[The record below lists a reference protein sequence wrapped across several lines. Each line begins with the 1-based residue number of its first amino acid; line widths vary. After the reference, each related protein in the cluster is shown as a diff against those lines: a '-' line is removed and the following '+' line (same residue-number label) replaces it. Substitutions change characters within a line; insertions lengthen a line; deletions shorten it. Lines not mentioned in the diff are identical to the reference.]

1 MKYSLIEYQENKE
14 RHLNITIVVSV
25 DLFNLLITYG
35 LNDFPFQCTS
45 AVYPFEFSIILKIW
59 MIPKL
64 CIPRFTFFF
73 SMHPHF

>member
-1 MKYSLIEYQENKE
+1 MKYRPIGYQDYIK
-14 RHLNITIVVSV
+14 RQSNIMIVVPV

-64 CIPRFTFFF
+64 CIPRFTFLF